1 MPVFKENT
9 DEKLPDEAR
18 WISAIVTDSN
28 ERNNVVLLRINSK
41 MMSPKGELIFSRI
54 SEKVNIALVQLLF
67 DSTKLMSTNMFSS
80 IFTSI
85 IGISDLKCCQ

>member
-28 ERNNVVLLRINSK
+28 ERNNVVLLLINSK
-41 MMSPKGELIFSRI
+41 MMSPKDELIFSRI
-54 SEKVNIALVQLLF
+54 SEKVNIALVQSLF

-85 IGISDLKCCQ
+85 IGISDLKCFQ

>member
-28 ERNNVVLLRINSK
+28 ERKNVVLLRINSK

-67 DSTKLMSTNMFSS
+67 DSTNLMSTNMFSS

-85 IGISDLKCCQ
+85 IGVSYLKCCQ